1 VTIEYSWKMNIKE
14 TLYMLI
20 DLAMHISYNDSHSK
34 ISKDKTKMLFDK
46 KQENEEQSCYGMTHY
61 Q

>member
-1 VTIEYSWKMNIKE
+1 
-14 TLYMLI
+14 MLI